1 MMEFLLFYRK
11 KIADTYNE
19 ILKIKELDFKITEA
33 DVDLDDTYAVYDKT
47 VCSSKGLAIPVY
59 YNNSARAVYCNLLFA
74 DIIYDT
80 SLKSDSCNY
89 RIEKDG
95 WILLE
100 KFPKELQKAIKKLWR
115 KNKLGFFR
123 GYSTGFLST

>member
-1 MMEFLLFYRK
+1 MMEFLVLCQK

-33 DVDLDDTYAVYDKT
+33 DVDLDNTYTIDDKM

-59 YNNSARAVYCNLLFA
+59 YNNSARAIYCNLLFA

-80 SLKSDSCNY
+80 SLKSTSCNY

-100 KFPKELQKAIKKLWR
+100 EFPKELQKAIKKLWR

-123 GYSTGFLST
+123 GYSKGFLST

>member
-1 MMEFLLFYRK
+1 MMEFLVFCHK

-19 ILKIKELDFKITEA
+19 ILKIKELDFKITES
-33 DVDLDDTYAVYDKT
+33 DVDLGNTYTVGDKT
-47 VCSSKGLAIPVY
+47 VCSSKDLAIPVY
-59 YNNSARAVYCNLLFA
+59 YNNSACTVYCNLLFA

-80 SLKSDSCNY
+80 SLKSGSCNY

-100 KFPKELQKAIKKLWR
+100 EFPKELQKAIKKLWR